1 MTTIIKPWNDQ
12 ERAQAVRLKGS
23 GETVVE
29 IARAMGRSYESIRNV
44 LRRAALTVPPG
55 DAAAPVPG
63 PGEPPKIKTIEE
75 DRKLVDEGYWKRS
88 HSELSKK
95 YAALLKDQNLV
106 DRLVAEVKATAP
118 IGYSPSPVVPARRS
132 RTAGKPQSAVLEFSD
147 THIGAVV
154 QPGQTLTFGSYD
166 FPTFLARLKYLE
178 ESIISIVTNHINTSV
193 PELVIAMLG
202 DMLDGALAHSNECGQ
217 LNPMF
222 NQFFAG
228 GHALAQ
234 FLRNLAPHFPRV
246 RIYDVVGNHSRFQN
260 QHRMPTV
267 NKHSNFDK
275 FLYAFVH
282 SLVRDI
288 PNIEWELTAQPFQT
302 FEVNGSHFFAGHG
315 ETLRGGDKMLGI
327 PNHAVGRTVSTV
339 TQLHNKHSLRAPNY
353 YLFGHLHRN
362 ISLPHA
368 TGDVI
373 INGGFVGVD
382 GYGLNEMFTPADPM
396 QKLFFVHEQYGKT
409 AAYDISL
416 KFAEVTDAPPYEIPS
431 AFPVQ

>member
-1 MTTIIKPWNDQ
+1 MQQMKTKTWTNEDLEKFKTL
-12 ERAQAVRLKGS
+12 RAEGKCL
-23 GETVVE
+23 EE
-29 IARAMGRSYESIRNV
+29 IAPLMNRTVTALESKAYRARILGPVIPASIPVAPKTVQEDRQEVDESHW
-44 LRRAALTVPPG
+44 RRAHG
-55 DAAAPVPG
+55 DLA
-63 PGEPPKIKTIEE
+63 
-75 DRKLVDEGYWKRS
+75 
-88 HSELSKK
+88 KK
-95 YAALLKDQNLV
+95 YSALLKEQVLV
-106 DRLVAEVKATAP
+106 DRLVTEVKSMAP
-118 IGYSPSPVVPARRS
+118 LAYEAAPAVVLTGDRDGGR
-132 RTAGKPQSAVLEFSD
+132 PQSAVLELSD

-154 QPGQTLTFGSYD
+154 QPGQTLTFGKYD

-178 ESIISIVTNHINTSV
+178 DSIISIVKNHITTPV

-234 FLRNLAPHFPRV
+234 FLRNLAPYFPTL
-246 RIYDVVGNHSRFQN
+246 RIYDVVGNHARYQN

-288 PNIEWELTAQPFQT
+288 PNIKWDLTAQPFQV
-302 FEVNGSHFFAGHG
+302 FEVNGFQFFAGHG

-339 TQLHNKHSLRAPNY
+339 TQLHNKYDLKAPNY

-396 QKLFFVHEQYGKT
+396 QKLFFIHEVYGKT

-416 KFAEVTDAPPYEIPS
+416 KFAQVTETAPYQIPTG
-431 AFPVQ
+431 FEMQ

>member
-1 MTTIIKPWNDQ
+1 MKSLVT
-12 ERAQAVRLKGS
+12 L
-23 GETVVE
+23 
-29 IARAMGRSYESIRNV
+29 
-44 LRRAALTVPPG
+44 RAAGQTAREISVKLGKSLTAVSSKLTRAEIPLPPRAAVQVP
-55 DAAAPVPG
+55 
-63 PGEPPKIKTIEE
+63 KTVEE
-75 DRKLVDEGYWKRS
+75 DREKIDESFWKRS

-95 YAALLKDQNLV
+95 YATLLKDRNLV
-106 DRLVAEVKATAP
+106 DRLVEEVRVLAP
-118 IGYSPSPVVPARRS
+118 TGYTRAPAIVRNR
-132 RTAGKPQSAVLEFSD
+132 ALGKGKPQSAVLELSD
-147 THIGAVV
+147 SHIGAVV
-154 QPGQTLTFGSYD
+154 APGQTLTFGSYD
-166 FPTFLARLKYLE
+166 FNIFMARLKYLE
-178 ESIISIVTNHINTSV
+178 DSIISIVRNHITTPV

-202 DMLDGALAHSNECGQ
+202 DMLDGALEHGNECGQ

-234 FLRNLAPHFPRV
+234 FLRNLAPHFPLIRV
-246 RIYDVVGNHSRFQN
+246 YDVVGNHARFQN
-260 QHRMPTV
+260 QKRMPTV